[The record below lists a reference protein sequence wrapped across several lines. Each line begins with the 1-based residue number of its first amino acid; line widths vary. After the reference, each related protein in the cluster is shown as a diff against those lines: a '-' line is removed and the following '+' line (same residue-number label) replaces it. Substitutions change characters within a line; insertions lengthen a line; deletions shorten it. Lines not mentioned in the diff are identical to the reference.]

1 MKCMEPNNSFFFT
14 LFSYLLMVTS
24 ILLPFLNRYTS
35 VQTNFNNNKKIEIT
49 HSKCKNKS
57 SLPIHANVMR
67 QTKKK
72 AIAYNKNQ
80 QKERGNW
87 R

>member
-1 MKCMEPNNSFFFT
+1 MFLGKGVLEICSKFT
-14 LFSYLLMVTS
+14 GEHPCQSAIS
-24 ILLPFLNRYTS
+24 IMLLNRYTS
-35 VQTNFNNNKKIEIT
+35 VQTNVKSHKKIEIT
-49 HSKCKNKS
+49 HLKCKNKS
-57 SLPIHANVMR
+57 LLPVHANVMR